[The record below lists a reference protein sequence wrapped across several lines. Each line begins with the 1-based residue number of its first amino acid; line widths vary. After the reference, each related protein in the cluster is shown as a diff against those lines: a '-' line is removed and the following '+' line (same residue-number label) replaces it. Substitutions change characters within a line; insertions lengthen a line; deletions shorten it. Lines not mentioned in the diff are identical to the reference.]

1 MWTLLFIAALV
12 LITFR
17 MFVWHHEDRDRV
29 PFEATL
35 TDEDRARL
43 HQLIE
48 RQLATGQ
55 KSLQVSGTVV
65 SVSDRKCAD
74 VMHDAVNCQAQPLEP
89 HGHGQRDA
97 SLQHKLG
104 QITSGQVSGK
114 KDEFGEWH
122 VEAAELHRVY
132 PAVAELSAGSDAAPR
147 RGVST
152 EAALEAEIEVLIK
165 RASNR
170 LQKQLANMRDHRDA
184 GRDQAQGSQRQL
196 DEQERRPWWRHLAG

>member
-1 MWTLLFIAALV
+1 MWTLLFIAAVV

-17 MFVWHHEDRDRV
+17 MFVWRHEDRDRM

-35 TDEDRARL
+35 TDEDRVRL

-48 RQLATGQ
+48 RQLATRQ
-55 KSLQVSGTVV
+55 KSLHASGTVV

-74 VMHDAVNCQAQPLEP
+74 VMHNAVSCQAQPLEP
-89 HGHGQRDA
+89 HGHGARDA
-97 SLQHKLG
+97 NLQRKLS

-114 KDEFGEWH
+114 KDEFGAWR

-132 PAVAELSAGSDAAPR
+132 PAVADLSAGSDAAPR
-147 RGVST
+147 RGASA

-165 RASNR
+165 LASNR
-170 LQKQLANMRDHRDA
+170 LQQQLANTRDDRDA
-184 GRDQAQGSQRQL
+184 GRDQAQGAMSRG
-196 DEQERRPWWRHLAG
+196 RM